1 MPPLVLSD
9 EEVQQLQGIASS
21 RSLPHS
27 IVQRAQIVLACGAG
41 ETNTAIAKR
50 MGLTGVTVGKWR
62 KRYRELGLEGLHDEL
77 RPGRHRTYEDDAVAE
92 VINRALQTKPTDGS
106 TQWSA
111 RSLAAAT
118 GISKTTVHR
127 WLQTFSVQPH
137 RQKHFKLSTDPFFVE
152 KVRDIVGLYLNPP
165 DKAMVLCVDEKTQ
178 IQALD
183 RTQPLLP
190 MGLGYVEGVTHDYI
204 RHGTTT
210 LFAALDVAT
219 GEVITQCKPRH
230 RHQEFLGFL
239 RQIEKSVPE
248 QLDIHLIVDNY
259 CTHKHS
265 KVRAWLAQRPR
276 FHVHY
281 TPTYASWLNQV
292 ERWFGII
299 TQRAIRR
306 GSFSSVK
313 ELITKI
319 ELFVVAYNKTKAP
332 FNWTATADSILEKL
346 QRLCSQ
352 ISGTAHSPRNKE
364 KRIDK
369 DQSNEGSEHKQPT
382 KRIQDDSWDLRMDKQ
397 CHQPQ

>member
-1 MPPLVLSD
+1 
-9 EEVQQLQGIASS
+9 
-21 RSLPHS
+21 
-27 IVQRAQIVLACGAG
+27 
-41 ETNTAIAKR
+41 
-50 MGLTGVTVGKWR
+50 
-62 KRYRELGLEGLHDEL
+62 
-77 RPGRHRTYEDDAVAE
+77 
-92 VINRALQTKPTDGS
+92 
-106 TQWSA
+106 
-111 RSLAAAT
+111 LAAAT

-137 RQKHFKLSTDPFFVE
+137 RQKSFKLSTDPFFVE

-165 DKAMVLCVDEKTQ
+165 ENAVVLCVDEKTQ

-219 GEVITQCKPRH
+219 GAVITECKPRH
-230 RHQEFLGFL
+230 RHQEFLSFL
-239 RQIEKSVPE
+239 RRIDKEVPKDLE
-248 QLDIHLIVDNY
+248 LHLIVDNY
-259 CTHKHS
+259 CTHKHA
-265 KVRAWLAQRPR
+265 KVKAWLAQRPR

-292 ERWFGII
+292 ERWFGLI

-313 ELITKI
+313 ELISKI
-319 ELFVVAYNKTKAP
+319 EQFVAAYDKTKTP

-352 ISGTAHSPRNKE
+352 ISGTGH
-364 KRIDK
+364 
-369 DQSNEGSEHKQPT
+369 
-382 KRIQDDSWDLRMDKQ
+382 
-397 CHQPQ
+397 